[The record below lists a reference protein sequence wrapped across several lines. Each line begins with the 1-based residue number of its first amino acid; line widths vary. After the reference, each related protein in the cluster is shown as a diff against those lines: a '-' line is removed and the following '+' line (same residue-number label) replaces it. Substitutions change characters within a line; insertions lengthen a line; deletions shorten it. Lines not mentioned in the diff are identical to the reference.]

1 MVSLNLY
8 PLSKFQ
14 LNLNYH
20 LNFFISTPFEKMY
33 FLCFYLLTF
42 VKSEFYNTEP
52 PNLFEIVQPKTDD
65 RKLDQQKTEID
76 GDSLLILKK
85 KNN

>member
-1 MVSLNLY
+1 
-8 PLSKFQ
+8 
-14 LNLNYH
+14 
-20 LNFFISTPFEKMY
+20 MY

-85 KNN
+85 KITEELSNDLNKIALKDKERK